1 MALSTFTLY
10 WHALKNRI
18 RPMMQHIV
26 LGSYLIGLI
35 PTLVLGGTYVML
47 TKGSTTT
54 EAQSTTTSQVER
66 RTIVSGVKATGKVTF
81 ASEQTLKFNQKG
93 TVAKVNVKEGDHVKA
108 GQVIAELD
116 KSSVLADIRSAQLA
130 VGASALQLKQLQ
142 SDKQKTIL
150 DAQNALDDAERQYEQ
165 AQSDLNIS
173 KEKLPAALETAKT
186 TVQEKQTAL
195 DQAKLDLE
203 KQKSA
208 ELQSLAGTSQSTLT
222 TAEGLLDSFYSIL
235 TNSSS
240 ARPSVGNFDL
250 EIYHLLYNDTTLAL
264 QTKNAYLNAVNS
276 ANAMHTKYGSS
287 LATVRDPAIL
297 VQALVDAHNLAA
309 SVYSLGEL
317 SYSLLQGATTDTSKF
332 PVSDLESLRASI
344 SSNRTK
350 TSGLL
355 DTIETAQANLSA
367 VASSGGIP
375 SITLQ
380 AKENAVVTAQNDLK
394 QSQDSLNLLQ
404 TQNPADLK
412 KLADTIEQM
421 KASLASKKAAL
432 NSTTTSTDVNIQLKQ
447 NDVAQKATSAQ
458 KATKV
463 LQDYQLT
470 APFDGV
476 ITHLDYKKGDNLL
489 DTGDTES
496 ATIQNP
502 DFIVVTIPLDQVD
515 IIRVHKD
522 QTASI
527 IFDALPGQT
536 FTGVID
542 TIDSTPIESSGV
554 VSYNV
559 SIKLPAP
566 KDLTIL
572 SGMTATVN
580 VETTRKENVLV
591 VPNLALHK
599 QGTRVTVQTAAGQ
612 SVAVTTGA
620 TDGQYT
626 EILTGLQEGDSVVS
640 INVTASA
647 ATTNANSA
655 QQIFRLGGGGGGGFG
670 GAAAG
675 GTTVRRAGN

>member
-1 MALSTFTLY
+1 MAFSFSGM
-10 WHALKNRI
+10 WHFFQRRF
-18 RPMMQHIV
+18 RPFLQQIV
-26 LGSYLIGLI
+26 LKSYLIGLI
-35 PTLVLGGTYVML
+35 PTLVLGGGYLTL
-47 TKGSTTT
+47 TKGSAVT
-54 EAQSTTTSQVER
+54 EAQSTSTSPVER
-66 RTIVSGVKATGKVTF
+66 RTIVSSVKATGKVTF

-93 TVAKVNVKEGDHVKA
+93 TVTKVNVKEGDRVKQ

-142 SDKQKTIL
+142 SDKQKTIQ
-150 DAQNALDDAERQYEQ
+150 DAQNALDDAERQYAQ

-173 KEKLPAALETAKT
+173 QEKLPAALETAKS

-240 ARPSVGNFDL
+240 ARPSQGNFDL
-250 EIYHLLYNDTTLAL
+250 EIFHLLYNDPTLAT
-264 QTKNAYLNAVNS
+264 QTKNAYLNAVNTAS
-276 ANAMHTKYGSS
+276 AMHTKYGSS

-297 VQALVDAHNLAA
+297 VEALSDSHDLAT

-317 SYSLLQGATTDTSKF
+317 SYSLLQGATTDTTTF
-332 PVSDLESLRASI
+332 PVNELESLRSSI
-344 SSNRTK
+344 SANRTK
-350 TSGLL
+350 TSSLL

-367 VASSGGIP
+367 VASNSGIP
-375 SITLQ
+375 SVTLQ
-380 AKENAVVTAQNDLK
+380 AKENAVVSAENALK
-394 QSQDSLNLLQ
+394 QSKDSLSLLQ
-404 TQNPADLK
+404 TQNPADLQ
-412 KLADTIEQM
+412 KLADTIAQM
-421 KASLASKKAAL
+421 KASLASKQAAL

-458 KATKV
+458 KASKV
-463 LQDYQLT
+463 LEDYQLT
-470 APFDGV
+470 APFDGI
-476 ITHLDYKKGDNLL
+476 ITHMDYKKGDNLL

-515 IIRVHKD
+515 IVRVHKD
-522 QTASI
+522 LTATI
-527 IFDALPGQT
+527 VFDALPGQT
-536 FTGVID
+536 FKGVID

-580 VETTRKENVLV
+580 VETTRKENVLT
-591 VPNLALHK
+591 VPNLALRTV
-599 QGTRVTVQTAAGQ
+599 GNRVTVQNTAGQ
-612 SVAVTTGA
+612 SITVTTGA

-626 EILTGLQEGDSVVS
+626 EILTGLTEGENVVS
-640 INVTASA
+640 VNVTAAS
-647 ATTNANSA
+647 ATTNANA
-655 QQIFRLGGGGGGGFG
+655 NQLLRLGGGGGFG
-670 GAAAG
+670 GAQGG
-675 GTTVRRAGN
+675 GTTIRRTGN